1 MENGSPWN
9 KNSSKLKDDKSWSLH
24 VHLPKFVIFQILCE
38 VNLLLWF
45 MNLKWDMCGD
55 FNFPIILELHLSFK
69 NTWKNVNKIWQPYP
83 LTQKLPRV
91 VVPMHQ
97 SSNHTSRLSIVV
109 NCPWIPRSVRTVWSL
124 VSEEGGSG
132 DRPIWRQP
140 RSQGASL
147 HPYRKYRVHVF
158 ELNLS
163 TVLSRGGRNCLFKMA
178 LTFLKGKWRR
188 KINHYLN

>member
-9 KNSSKLKDDKSWSLH
+9 KNSSKRKDDKSWSLH

-69 NTWKNVNKIWQPYP
+69 NTWKNVKPFTDVNKIWQRYP
-83 LTQKLPRV
+83 LTQKLPWV

-97 SSNHTSRLSIVV
+97 SSDHTSRLSIVV
-109 NCPWIPRSVRTVWSL
+109 NCPWIPRPVRTVWLL
-124 VSEEGGSG
+124 VSEEGGGG

-140 RSQGASL
+140 RSQGL
-147 HPYRKYRVHVF
+147 LF
-158 ELNLS
+158 ILTES
-163 TVLSRGGRNCLFKMA
+163 TVS
-178 LTFLKGKWRR
+178 TS
-188 KINHYLN
+188 LN